1 MDIQGYIVDHWLERM
16 DAEHPVLAI
25 YDPEGRYA
33 ELLPL
38 AEEKGVKVIDTTQN
52 FLHARL
58 AASRYWRENLS
69 LNGQERMIVYRKR
82 RIPNNKREQVE
93 EPFSC
98 FIAGGYIFPNGP
110 KDEFRNLCNAFL
122 PSKQKEVEDLFAIG
136 SPSFNTINALLDGA
150 AYPELEQL
158 TGGKSFAEM
167 IVGLLAQN
175 ECANMKWLSEWKKFT
190 EIHFPGLNA
199 DGSSLQDIQ
208 ARLWSY
214 LLFSEFVFDLPDS
227 IPDALKSVPM
237 AKEASKENVY
247 LICDKLR
254 NQKNLRETYVRMA
267 NKTTQALHLDELFAK
282 AKHLG
287 ERVTFSFENH
297 VEYARF
303 IEHLKKGELELAEN
317 ILRKNQQD
325 VWCEEDKEVSTFWQL
340 AECVLTMCRCAS
352 QGVDY
357 NNTLKGLVTWYTQKG
372 YQTDEAFRRF
382 HANLQNV
389 ITHTAY
395 INELS
400 EILNSRYRD
409 YNERTVK
416 AYQSHVLE
424 AKDLPELKNQACI
437 QIVYPALAEGKRVV
451 YVTVDAMRYEMGLT
465 FKRSIES
472 RYKER
477 IECNPHLSVFP
488 AVTRFG
494 MAAHLNDITTCVEEK
509 KLQPV
514 IDGKI
519 VKLPDDRTAYLKER
533 TNVEVQDIR
542 LEDFNA
548 AAINDTTRLLVIRS
562 LAIDS
567 SGENEKLNG
576 LPTMERELVNLAK
589 ATEACRQKGFDL
601 MVIAADHGFMLQ
613 PSFRAGDLIQKP
625 VGSDVVLDESRV
637 IVGSLNE
644 TEDTIS
650 FTPDELGVDAPV
662 MKFCYAK
669 DFTVFRKGEVYYHEG
684 LSLQENVVPIITIR
698 LQDKQKQHSFHVDL
712 EYKGRKT
719 GTIYT
724 RRPFIDIKTTFDDFF
739 ADDVHIIMKITD
751 EQGELI
757 GSPEGRAYNEV
768 TEQID
773 IPAGV
778 TQLRQSFSINDEYNG
793 SLVIVKALDANT
805 LATISEIKLNFE
817 NEL

>member
-1 MDIQGYIVDHWLERM
+1 MDIQGYIIDHWLERM
-16 DAEHPVLAI
+16 DAEHPVLAV

-69 LNGQERMIVYRKR
+69 LNGQDRMIVYRKR

-190 EIHFPGLNA
+190 KIHFPGLNA
-199 DGSSLQDIQ
+199 DGASLQDIQ

-227 IPDALKSVPM
+227 LPDALKSVPM
-237 AKEASKENVY
+237 AKEASKDNVY

-297 VEYARF
+297 VEYTRF
-303 IEHLKKGELELAEN
+303 IEHLKKGELELAES

-352 QGVDY
+352 QGIDY
-357 NNTLKGLVTWYTQKG
+357 DNTLKGLVTWYTQKG

-382 HANLQNV
+382 HTNLQNV

-395 INELS
+395 IYTFGSINFF
-400 EILNSRYRD
+400 
-409 YNERTVK
+409 YNIHYFFCKNKYLRT
-416 AYQSHVLE
+416 
-424 AKDLPELKNQACI
+424 
-437 QIVYPALAEGKRVV
+437 
-451 YVTVDAMRYEMGLT
+451 
-465 FKRSIES
+465 
-472 RYKER
+472 
-477 IECNPHLSVFP
+477 HL
-488 AVTRFG
+488 
-494 MAAHLNDITTCVEEK
+494 
-509 KLQPV
+509 
-514 IDGKI
+514 
-519 VKLPDDRTAYLKER
+519 
-533 TNVEVQDIR
+533 
-542 LEDFNA
+542 
-548 AAINDTTRLLVIRS
+548 
-562 LAIDS
+562 
-567 SGENEKLNG
+567 
-576 LPTMERELVNLAK
+576 
-589 ATEACRQKGFDL
+589 
-601 MVIAADHGFMLQ
+601 
-613 PSFRAGDLIQKP
+613 
-625 VGSDVVLDESRV
+625 
-637 IVGSLNE
+637 
-644 TEDTIS
+644 
-650 FTPDELGVDAPV
+650 
-662 MKFCYAK
+662 
-669 DFTVFRKGEVYYHEG
+669 
-684 LSLQENVVPIITIR
+684 IIT
-698 LQDKQKQHSFHVDL
+698 FH
-712 EYKGRKT
+712 
-719 GTIYT
+719 
-724 RRPFIDIKTTFDDFF
+724 
-739 ADDVHIIMKITD
+739 HISKMF
-751 EQGELI
+751 L
-757 GSPEGRAYNEV
+757 RAYNSMSH
-768 TEQID
+768 TSWI
-773 IPAGV
+773 
-778 TQLRQSFSINDEYNG
+778 TN
-793 SLVIVKALDANT
+793 
-805 LATISEIKLNFE
+805 
-817 NEL
+817 